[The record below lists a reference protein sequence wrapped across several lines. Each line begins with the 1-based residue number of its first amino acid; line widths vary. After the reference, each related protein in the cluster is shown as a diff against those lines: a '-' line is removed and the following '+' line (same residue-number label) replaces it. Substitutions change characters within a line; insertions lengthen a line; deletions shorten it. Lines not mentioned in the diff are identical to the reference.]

1 MKVKDVTKI
10 LNEWAPEDSASEW
23 DNVGLLIGSDEEELT
38 GILVALDATERVVE
52 EAISTDSNLIISHHP
67 IIFEPLKALR
77 KEEHP
82 ASVIY
87 QLIKNDISLYTMHT
101 NLDAAAGGVNEELA
115 SKLGLV
121 DIEPLNSDAEGRY
134 GRIGKIDTELSLSQF
149 LEKIKSVLNVEAL
162 TYRGNLDSSVKIV
175 AISSGSGGAFL
186 ETAIEK
192 NADVFVSADFK
203 HSHWLQGG
211 DRIALINAG
220 HFESERVVKQ
230 PIKDYLENRIDF
242 GKIQVRISESES
254 IPFVLFNG
262 NANT

>member
-52 EAISTDSNLIISHHP
+52 EAISTESNLIISHHP

-82 ASVIY
+82 ASVIF

-134 GRIGKIDTELSLSQF
+134 GRIGKLDTELILSQF

-162 TYRGNLDSSVKIV
+162 TYRGNLDSAVKIV

-186 ETAIEK
+186 ETAI
-192 NADVFVSADFK
+192 
-203 HSHWLQGG
+203 
-211 DRIALINAG
+211 
-220 HFESERVVKQ
+220 
-230 PIKDYLENRIDF
+230 
-242 GKIQVRISESES
+242 
-254 IPFVLFNG
+254 
-262 NANT
+262 

>member
-38 GILVALDATERVVE
+38 GILVALDATGSVVE
-52 EAISTDSNLIISHHP
+52 ESISTNSNLIISHHP
-67 IIFEPLKALR
+67 IIFEPLRTLR

-101 NLDAAAGGVNEELA
+101 NLDAASGGVNDELA
-115 SKLGLV
+115 NKLGLV
-121 DIEPLNSDAEGRY
+121 DIEPFDSDAAGQY
-134 GRIGKIDTELSLSQF
+134 GRIGKLDSELSLSQF
-149 LEKIKSVLNVEAL
+149 LEKIKSALNVEAL
-162 TYRGNLDSSVKIV
+162 TYRGNLDSAVNIV
-175 AISSGSGGAFL
+175 AISSGSGGVFL

-211 DRIALINAG
+211 DRISLINAG
-220 HFESERVVKQ
+220 HFESERVIIE
-230 PIKDYLENRIDF
+230 PIKEYLENKIDF
-242 GKIQVRISESES
+242 GEIPVRISKSES

-262 NANT
+262 DTDR